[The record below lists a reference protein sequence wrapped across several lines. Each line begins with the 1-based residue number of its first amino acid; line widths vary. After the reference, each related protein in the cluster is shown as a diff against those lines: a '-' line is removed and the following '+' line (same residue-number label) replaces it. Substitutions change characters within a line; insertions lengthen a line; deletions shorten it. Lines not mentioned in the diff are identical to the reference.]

1 MTRREKLLYC
11 GISQNYFSMMKKRT
25 LLIGLGGVGG
35 QVLLAW
41 RRAMSAG
48 GMPPVGDEQACLYLD
63 AADDVV
69 STPEWQELAADIP
82 YLNIKT
88 EARSLNEMEQNT
100 ALKDCVGGMRWQ
112 VADALKVPVYE
123 VEKALHGLSGAGG
136 WRRYGRAL
144 LLQSRPAVE
153 RRLSPLVEGVEQLE
167 VHVFFSAAGGTGCG
181 CAMDVLGW
189 LEKICLRKPGSV
201 LLPYAFFAGE
211 GTQEKRLAA
220 ELTDWLELADEDV
233 VPHCY
238 VSGPGAP
245 LPEQVQT
252 LARALACGQQFF
264 YIGGEYYDHLYDA
277 IRPRGTSPGDRF
289 ASLGYAAGPV
299 DSFGWLGSIRS
310 LAAVEG
316 EGKGP
321 RHMLL
326 VAFPRSVEDARR
338 LELTVEDAVEE
349 SLPFHLNETAFCCMA
364 PGPQADAVLLQS
376 GIAPTRLAVFN
387 GLMARDTGDSYF
399 DARDDRG

>member
-48 GMPPVGDEQACLYLD
+48 GMPPVGDEHACLYLD

-153 RRLSPLVEGVEQLE
+153 RRLSPLVEGVEQLTAQY
-167 VHVFFSAAGGTGCG
+167 HRLADRCRLAGDRPLAAGAADKGLAVAKGVDGQLTVVAAQAADFAAG
-181 CAMDVLGW
+181 
-189 LEKICLRKPGSV
+189 
-201 LLPYAFFAGE
+201 LLPE
-211 GTQEKRLAA
+211 GR
-220 ELTDWLELADEDV
+220 
-233 VPHCY
+233 
-238 VSGPGAP
+238 
-245 LPEQVQT
+245 
-252 LARALACGQQFF
+252 QFF
-264 YIGGEYYDHLYDA
+264 PAE
-277 IRPRGTSPGDRF
+277 
-289 ASLGYAAGPV
+289 
-299 DSFGWLGSIRS
+299 
-310 LAAVEG
+310 
-316 EGKGP
+316 
-321 RHMLL
+321 
-326 VAFPRSVEDARR
+326 
-338 LELTVEDAVEE
+338 
-349 SLPFHLNETAFCCMA
+349 
-364 PGPQADAVLLQS
+364 
-376 GIAPTRLAVFN
+376 
-387 GLMARDTGDSYF
+387 
-399 DARDDRG
+399 